1 MMGIHLPTKTHR
13 NGKYVANEPCIACFP
28 SSGVGL
34 VMGHGNFGSLKAE
47 LGLVVA
53 GLYPF
58 PDVSQVW

>member
-1 MMGIHLPTKTHR
+1 MENMWQLKPVLHAFHLQVWLMRPR
-13 NGKYVANEPCIACFP
+13 
-28 SSGVGL
+28 L
-34 VMGHGNFGSLKAE
+34 VMGHEDFGSLKAE